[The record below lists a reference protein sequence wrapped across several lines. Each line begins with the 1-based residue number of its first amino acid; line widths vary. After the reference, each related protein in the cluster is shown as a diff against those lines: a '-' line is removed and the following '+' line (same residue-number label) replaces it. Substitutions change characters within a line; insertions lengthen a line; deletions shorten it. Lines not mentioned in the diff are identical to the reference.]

1 MQLQVIL
8 YYGTEPMQQVE
19 QAVQMQILLLHLLLE
34 QAIIML
40 VKNNLNL
47 FMSNQIY
54 YDKYTKYK
62 VKYENLKIELNNQKG
77 GDRLIDRI
85 KN

>member
-1 MQLQVIL
+1 
-8 YYGTEPMQQVE
+8 
-19 QAVQMQILLLHLLLE
+19 
-34 QAIIML
+34 
-40 VKNNLNL
+40 
-47 FMSNQIY
+47 MSNQIY

-62 VKYENLKIELNNQKG
+62 VKYENLKLELNNQKG